1 MTQNGALTATGFIWT
16 RWCFIIKPKNL
27 LLAAANF
34 FLGVVGIV
42 QVSRILVYR
51 ASQPAAKTPIVDD
64 VKEGV
69 ESVKDAVA
77 KSS

>member
-42 QVSRILVYR
+42 QVTRILVYR
-51 ASQPAAKTPIVDD
+51 ASQGDKTPIVDD

-69 ESVKDAVA
+69 EGVKEAVV